1 MDNGVEAD
9 DGHRYRVNVVEA
21 SNVQRIFN
29 VVTKTE
35 KEKFD
40 EEQFQGKDESVR
52 VHKWTLLPWRGAF
65 IQTEK

>member
-21 SNVQRIFN
+21 SNIQRIFN

-40 EEQFQGKDESVR
+40 EEQFPGKEESVR
-52 VHKWTLLPWRGAF
+52 VHK
-65 IQTEK
+65 